1 MSMQATLMK
10 KFLSRFDGT
19 AFDVMFETGEE
30 FHIGTLPSKFKVVFH
45 KPVPYRD
52 LMKST
57 SLALGEACMNGE
69 MEIEGDLVMALD
81 EIFKFQSQFITD
93 KHAMKKILY
102 TSGSKGNQKKE
113 VTSHYDIGND
123 FYKLWLDPTMSY
135 SCAYFKEE
143 DNTLEEAQINKVDYI
158 LKKLNLQAGMSLLDI
173 GCGWGFLLI
182 EAAKKYK
189 IHGLGITLSKEQYKE
204 FRNRIEEE
212 GLEEYLDVQL
222 MDYRDLK
229 HMARKFDR
237 IVSVGMLEHVGR
249 ENYEQFFKSVDAV
262 MKEKGVFLLH
272 YISGLRE
279 HPGDAWIKKYIFP
292 GGVIPSL
299 REIIDL
305 SADYGYYVKD
315 VESLRQHYVRT
326 LLYWHDNFERHIDE
340 VKKMFDERFI
350 RMWRMYLC
358 ACAASFNNGVVDLH
372 QIVFTKGVNNSLP
385 VTREYLYKD

>member
-1 MSMQATLMK
+1 MSIQAILMK
-10 KFLSRFDGT
+10 KFLNRFDGT
-19 AFDVMFETGEE
+19 AFDVMFESGEE
-30 FHIGTLPSKFKVVFH
+30 FHIGELPSKFKVVFH

-57 SLALGEACMNGE
+57 SLALGEAYMNGE

-102 TSGSKGNQKKE
+102 TSGTKSNQKKE
-113 VTSHYDIGND
+113 VSSHYDIGND
-123 FYKLWLDPTMSY
+123 FYKLWLDPTLSY
-135 SCAYFKEE
+135 SCAYFKKD
-143 DNTLEEAQINKVDYI
+143 DNSLEEAQINKVGYI
-158 LKKLNLQAGMSLLDI
+158 LKKLSLQQGMSLLDI

-182 EAAKKYK
+182 EAAKKYR
-189 IHGLGITLSKEQYKE
+189 IHGLGITLSEQQYKE
-204 FRNRIEEE
+204 FKKRIAEEK
-212 GLEEYLDVQL
+212 LEDYLDVQL
-222 MDYRDLK
+222 IDYRDLK
-229 HMARKFDR
+229 HMERKFDR

-305 SADYGYYVKD
+305 SADYGYHVRD
-315 VESLRQHYVRT
+315 IESLRQHYVRT
-326 LLYWHDNFERHIDE
+326 LLNWHDNFEQNIDQ

-372 QIVFTKGVNNSLP
+372 QILFTKGVNNNLP
-385 VTREYLYKD
+385 LTREHLYKE